1 MTRTP
6 PRIGF
11 AVVTG
16 ALLAFLTSCDE
27 VVIAMFISG
36 ADYPTLTRN
45 MFGAPRDRID
55 PRLASMYAITAG
67 VTPFVMTRAQIFG
80 QERSG
85 R

>member
-1 MTRTP
+1 
-6 PRIGF
+6 
-11 AVVTG
+11 
-16 ALLAFLTSCDE
+16 
-27 VVIAMFISG
+27 MFISG